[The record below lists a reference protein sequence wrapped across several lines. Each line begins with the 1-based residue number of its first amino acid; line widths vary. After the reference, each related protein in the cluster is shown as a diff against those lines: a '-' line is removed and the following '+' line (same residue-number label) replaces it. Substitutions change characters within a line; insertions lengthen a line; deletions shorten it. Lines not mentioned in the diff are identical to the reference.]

1 MNAIKPENKAN
12 KTAQAINRAQHLANV
27 QTALD
32 LFYSFEVN
40 NEILIS
46 SNVENRK
53 LIKNAVSGLLGYRD
67 RLIY

>member
-1 MNAIKPENKAN
+1 MNTTKGN
-12 KTAQAINRAQHLANV
+12 KTLQAIDNAKRLADV

-32 LFYSFEVN
+32 LFKSFEVN

-46 SNVENRK
+46 SNIENRK
-53 LIKNAVSGLLGYRD
+53 LIKNAVSGLLRYRD